1 MSAAFFA
8 SFVVF
13 NNLMAGV
20 SNYILLSHVLKMDTL
35 FPNSSCLWRA
45 VDSSSIYHVVFWFI
59 IIVEAIIAFLCLLG
73 SYRLF
78 KLRNDAMNFNKAKGI
93 AILGLTFGIILW
105 FTGFMIIGGEWFLM
119 WQSTKWNG
127 LQGSFRIVVIFGI
140 ILIYLNQTDSGSE
153 A

>member
-1 MSAAFFA
+1 
-8 SFVVF
+8 
-13 NNLMAGV
+13 
-20 SNYILLSHVLKMDTL
+20 MDTL

>member
-1 MSAAFFA
+1 
-8 SFVVF
+8 
-13 NNLMAGV
+13 
-20 SNYILLSHVLKMDTL
+20 
-35 FPNSSCLWRA
+35 
-45 VDSSSIYHVVFWFI
+45 
-59 IIVEAIIAFLCLLG
+59 
-73 SYRLF
+73 
-78 KLRNDAMNFNKAKGI
+78 MNFNKAKGI